1 MKLVYKFSPNYRDD
15 LSTKEIMLHL
25 LVGLLV
31 VFIATDI
38 YYFVEYGA
46 AFGIRAIG
54 LLVSSVVAAT
64 LTEVVW
70 CLVLKKDIKTFLS
83 SSFPWITAIILTL
96 TVQV

>member
-46 AFGIRAIG
+46 D
-54 LLVSSVVAAT
+54 LELE
-64 LTEVVW
+64 L
-70 CLVLKKDIKTFLS
+70 
-83 SSFPWITAIILTL
+83 
-96 TVQV
+96 